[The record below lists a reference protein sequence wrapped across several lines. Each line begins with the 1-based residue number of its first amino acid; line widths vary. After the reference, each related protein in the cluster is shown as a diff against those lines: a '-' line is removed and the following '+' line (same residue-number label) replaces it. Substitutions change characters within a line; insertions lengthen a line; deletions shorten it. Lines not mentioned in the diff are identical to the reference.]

1 MRRSRRSFRSF
12 HRADIFPLK
21 KWVRRSKR
29 NPAVRSRKKV
39 SHAGAICSLI
49 KRNWPAMPLLPQK
62 TEPAEAERRPFF
74 YQQSSNHPFSLF
86 YEHIITNG
94 DRGCKKG
101 AAGRFL
107 TGPAVMGMAAALSG
121 QPGKRSGGRWKQ
133 EVCTGPSIR
142 GDGKASE
149 RGNFYFPSLR
159 LGIPRPDYVHRE
171 TERAEPARAA
181 GFLRFSWRFHLER
194 KDTHEK
200 SGTRIQNQ
208 Q

>member
-1 MRRSRRSFRSF
+1 
-12 HRADIFPLK
+12 
-21 KWVRRSKR
+21 
-29 NPAVRSRKKV
+29 
-39 SHAGAICSLI
+39 
-49 KRNWPAMPLLPQK
+49 MPLLPQK
-62 TEPAEAERRPFF
+62 TEPAEAERSPFS

-101 AAGRFL
+101 ADGRFL
-107 TGPAVMGMAAALSG
+107 TGPAVSARGHGRNPFRAAGKALRGADGNRKSAQG
-121 QPGKRSGGRWKQ
+121 PPSGGW
-133 EVCTGPSIR
+133 
-142 GDGKASE
+142 KASE

-159 LGIPRPDYVHRE
+159 LAIPSPDYVHRE
-171 TERAEPARAA
+171 TKRAEPARAA

>member
-49 KRNWPAMPLLPQK
+49 RRNWPAMPLLPQK
-62 TEPAEAERRPFF
+62 TEPAEAERSPFS

-101 AAGRFL
+101 ADGRFL
-107 TGPAVMGMAAALSG
+107 TGPAVSARGH
-121 QPGKRSGGRWKQ
+121 GRN
-133 EVCTGPSIR
+133 P
-142 GDGKASE
+142 
-149 RGNFYFPSLR
+149 F
-159 LGIPRPDYVHRE
+159 
-171 TERAEPARAA
+171 RAA
-181 GFLRFSWRFHLER
+181 GKALRGADGNRKSAQGPPSGGWKSVGKRKFLFPLLETGHSFTGLCTQRNEESGAGPGGRLSAVLLEISFR
-194 KDTHEK
+194 KE
-200 SGTRIQNQ
+200 GYP
-208 Q
+208 